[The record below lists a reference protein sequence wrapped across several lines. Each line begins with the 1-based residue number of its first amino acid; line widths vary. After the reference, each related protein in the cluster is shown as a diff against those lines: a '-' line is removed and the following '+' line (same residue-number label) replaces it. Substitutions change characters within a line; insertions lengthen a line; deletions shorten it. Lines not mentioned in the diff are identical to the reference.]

1 MRRRTAAVRALV
13 SRDQWQAAA
22 RKWHTD
28 YPARGEGAEP
38 GLRRTPGERVNS
50 EGFRGFKSP
59 PLRQSYMDPARVQGS
74 KCRRDAELGCSHISG
89 LLVGHQ
95 MKPRALMDF
104 RALRSLS
111 VLRPRGPWL
120 ATEFGSAGPTGS
132 PSASYN
138 DPTQP
143 WQEQCHIS
151 P

>member
-1 MRRRTAAVRALV
+1 
-13 SRDQWQAAA
+13 
-22 RKWHTD
+22 
-28 YPARGEGAEP
+28 
-38 GLRRTPGERVNS
+38 
-50 EGFRGFKSP
+50 
-59 PLRQSYMDPARVQGS
+59 
-74 KCRRDAELGCSHISG
+74 
-89 LLVGHQ
+89 

-143 WQEQCHIS
+143 WQERLSVPPQSLSTRNLVARALLTAGGTVECRAAGVATLVERSRSTLVSSAHSTRAFLLASATAATLGPRSALMRRAQPLRASSLHCLSAERAPWIRS
-151 P
+151 VRR

>member
-1 MRRRTAAVRALV
+1 MRVKAKDVRNEGSRR
-13 SRDQWQAAA
+13 
-22 RKWHTD
+22 
-28 YPARGEGAEP
+28 
-38 GLRRTPGERVNS
+38 
-50 EGFRGFKSP
+50 FKSTHRRHP
-59 PLRQSYMDPARVQGS
+59 YMDPARVQGS

-111 VLRPRGPWL
+111 VWRPRGPWL